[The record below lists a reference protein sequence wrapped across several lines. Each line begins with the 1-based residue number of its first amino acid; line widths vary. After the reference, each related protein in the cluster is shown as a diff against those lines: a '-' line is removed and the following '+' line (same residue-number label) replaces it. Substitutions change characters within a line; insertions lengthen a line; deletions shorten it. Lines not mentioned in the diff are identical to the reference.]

1 MKHLYFSIITV
12 LIATITFAQ
21 DSSFDYSRPGKY
33 HQLLANLEGSWV
45 FKGRRFPLEAD
56 SNKVRFDL
64 FGTHVWK
71 SFADGRYF
79 IIDMTF
85 GDEAHKIQ
93 MPVQN
98 GKIKEVVGKGVMIM
112 GYDNVK
118 KKFVQAYI
126 TNHIGS
132 DIVYA
137 EGDYDST
144 TNTITLNFEQELAPE
159 MKDKIRELFIFHDRD
174 HYTLEYYHEQNGEY
188 VKDTEV
194 NCTRVKDR

>member
-1 MKHLYFSIITV
+1 MIAAHDLQQRWWNLEAKLAERFGKKPDMEAILFLIGMQETGFIKQKITMKHLYFSIITV

-33 HQLLANLEGSWV
+33 HQLLANLEGSWT

-98 GKIKEVVGKGVMIM
+98 GKINRARNRYSGNNSQHGESRR
-112 GYDNVK
+112 
-118 KKFVQAYI
+118 
-126 TNHIGS
+126 HR
-132 DIVYA
+132 
-137 EGDYDST
+137 
-144 TNTITLNFEQELAPE
+144 P
-159 MKDKIRELFIFHDRD
+159 KDETSFIHA
-174 HYTLEYYHEQNGEY
+174 
-188 VKDTEV
+188 
-194 NCTRVKDR
+194 TRFPR